1 MAKFVSTTRWKD
13 TEIKNIQEAF
23 DKFLI
28 HDDEFFN
35 TEGSKIVYSDFRREK
50 IFEDDKIINLRDVS
64 YLYNIFHFRANT
76 KEVDD
81 TNPFSPVQEVNYFIV
96 VYQQEGVDNN
106 VNYIIDSNSDS
117 LTVLRK
123 LLRYKKKG
131 VVVENKIFLDNDIFL
146 WIIKKVFSEENSL
159 GSIDIHSVI
168 GVRGE
173 TGDENTLLA
182 QGNTVLNLVSTL
194 AFILETNLLKQL
206 VLRVGNNEHEILELR
221 LNDKGV
227 VAISE
232 QSYSG
237 AFDNYGN
244 GTAEKKASIFLLSYL
259 SLLPIIRQA
268 YLMQEDEWLNE
279 QKTEFFEK
287 VQEDLM
293 ARLATRKK
301 EIS

>member
-1 MAKFVSTTRWKD
+1 MAKFISTTRWKD
-13 TEIKNIQEAF
+13 TEVKNIQQAF
-23 DKFLI
+23 DTLLN
-28 HDDEFFN
+28 DDDQFFN
-35 TEGSKIVYSDFRREK
+35 TDTSKIVYSDFHREK
-50 IFEDDKIINLRDVS
+50 IFEEDKTINFSDTS
-64 YLYNIFHFRANT
+64 YLYNVFYFRANT
-76 KEVDD
+76 KEASD
-81 TNPFSPVQEVNYFIV
+81 TNPISPVQEVKYFIV
-96 VYQQEGVDNN
+96 VYQQKDVEYD

-117 LTVLRK
+117 LTILRK
-123 LLRYKKKG
+123 LLRYTKKG
-131 VVVENKIFLDNDIFL
+131 VVVENKLYLNNDIFL

-159 GSIDIHSVI
+159 GSIDIHGVI

-221 LNDKGV
+221 LNDKGD

-237 AFDNYGN
+237 IFSDYDK
-244 GTAEKKASIFLLSYL
+244 AEKRANIFMLSYL

-268 YLMQEDEWLNE
+268 YYIQEREWLDE
-279 QKTEFFEK
+279 QKPAFFEN
-287 VQEDLM
+287 VQKDLIT
-293 ARLATRKK
+293 RLASRRQ
-301 EIS
+301 EM

>member
-28 HDDEFFN
+28 DDEEFFN
-35 TEGSKIVYSDFRREK
+35 TEASKIVYSDFRREK

-96 VYQQEGVDNN
+96 VYQQEGVENN

-221 LNDKGV
+221 LNDRGV
-227 VAISE
+227 VSISE

-237 AFDNYGN
+237 AFYNYGP
-244 GTAEKKASIFLLSYL
+244 AEKKASIFLLSYL

-268 YLMQEDEWLNE
+268 YLLQEDEWLNE
-279 QKTEFFEK
+279 QKAEFFEK